1 MTKASPFVL
10 QNLTF
15 FLFITFRY
23 SAHDAAALL
32 NFEDHELHCS
42 NCDTVL
48 IEDSAD
54 LAKMDIG
61 TKEDNERRRRR
72 EAVKDMLARIEVTA

>member
-1 MTKASPFVL
+1 
-10 QNLTF
+10 
-15 FLFITFRY
+15 
-23 SAHDAAALL
+23 
-32 NFEDHELHCS
+32 
-42 NCDTVL
+42 L

-72 EAVKDMLARIEVTA
+72 EAVKDMLARIEVTALVHGIFWSNNQTALTFCPSSKVFWPN